1 MKFYLLPVG
10 EKFSYQGID
19 YTKSGPL
26 TASSDVNG
34 QNKMIP
40 RSANIVVSK
49 DIDVGKLEKS
59 KDEFL
64 PVAKVMDAVNVYHQ
78 QSNYCLGIIEDNV
91 SKEIYDTAK
100 SKLDYAYQQIFKS
113 LNLK

>member
-1 MKFYLLPVG
+1 VKFYLLPVG

-19 YTKSGPL
+19 YIKSGPL

-49 DIDVGKLEKS
+49 DINVEKLEES
-59 KDEFL
+59 KEKFL
-64 PVAKVMDAVNVYHQ
+64 SVAKVLDAVNVYHQ
-78 QSNYCLGIIEDNV
+78 QSNHCLAIIEDNV